1 ERQYAFAFKI
11 LSLSQL
17 ALTAPSS
24 EGAFGLLGLISALQS
39 GHRGRRPLQSIAA
52 ILHLQRAPLLT
63 LRVTHSVILRPCTN
77 QPPTFKV
84 PFCTLSQPHFAVLHA
99 LYNGK

>member
-1 ERQYAFAFKI
+1 MANRKFVCLPLTREVPSAARRWERQYAFAFKI

-39 GHRGRRPLQSIAA
+39 GRRGRRPLQSIAA
-52 ILHLQRAPLLT
+52 ILHLQ
-63 LRVTHSVILRPCTN
+63 
-77 QPPTFKV
+77 
-84 PFCTLSQPHFAVLHA
+84 
-99 LYNGK
+99 